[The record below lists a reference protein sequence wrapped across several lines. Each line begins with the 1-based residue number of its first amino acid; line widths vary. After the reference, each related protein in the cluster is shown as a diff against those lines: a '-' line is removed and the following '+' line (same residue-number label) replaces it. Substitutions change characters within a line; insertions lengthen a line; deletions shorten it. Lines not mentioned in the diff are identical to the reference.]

1 MKKFF
6 AILIILALLI
16 GGGVWWH
23 VKSTTKKETTYT
35 TAKITKGD
43 IINSISSSGSL
54 AALNT
59 VEVGSQVSGK
69 IVKIYVD
76 FNDEVK
82 ENQLI
87 AELDDSSF
95 KAQVLQAKANLES
108 AKAGMLGN
116 YAQLKNLQASMITA
130 KADIQASEANVKKAE
145 INVKDAERNYK
156 RIKELFDK
164 KLIAKS
170 ELDNAETSRD
180 TAKANL
186 DVSKANLQS
195 SRARIDAINAQI
207 EGQNADLE
215 SQKAR
220 IAQTEAQLSLA
231 QIDLDRTKIY
241 SPINGRIISR
251 DVDEGQTVAAS
262 FQAPKLF
269 TIAQDLRKMQIDTA
283 VDETDI
289 GVVKEGQQ
297 VTFTVDAYKD
307 KTFKGVV
314 HQVRLSPNESS
325 SVITYSVMVNVDND
339 ELLLKPGMTAN
350 AEILV
355 SEKKNVLRM
364 PQKAMFVKTS
374 DEMKAEIREVQKTIT
389 ATDTV
394 PIWVK
399 EPRNPK
405 PTIKLVKMGFSNQD
419 YVEVAND
426 ALKDGDEVV
435 IGVSGIQS
443 ASGSGRSM
451 SVRMGGPRR

>member
-6 AILIILALLI
+6 AVLIILAILI

-23 VKSTTKKETTYT
+23 ISKSKKKEQTYT

-43 IINSISSSGSL
+43 IVNSISSSGSL

-82 ENQLI
+82 EDQLI

-130 KADIQASEANVKKAE
+130 KADIAASEANVKKAE
-145 INVKDAERNYK
+145 ITVTDSERNYK
-156 RIKELFDK
+156 RIKELYDK
-164 KLIAKS
+164 KLVSKS
-170 ELDNAETSRD
+170 ELDSAETNRD

-186 DVSKANLQS
+186 EVAKASLQS
-195 SRARIDAINAQI
+195 SRAKIDSINAQI

-289 GVVKEGQQ
+289 GVVKEGQA

-325 SVITYSVMVNVDND
+325 SVVTYSVMVNVDNED
-339 ELLLKPGMTAN
+339 LLLKPGMTAN

-355 SEKKNVLRM
+355 SEKKNILRM
-364 PQKAMFVKTS
+364 PQKAIYVKTT
-374 DEMKAEIREVQKTIT
+374 EKMKAEIKEAQKNIT
-389 ATDTV
+389 ASETV
-394 PIWVK
+394 PVWVK
-399 EPRNPK
+399 EPNAKK
-405 PTIKLVKMGFSNQD
+405 PIIKLVKMGFSNQD

-426 ALKDGDEVV
+426 ALKEGDEVV
-435 IGVSGIQS
+435 IGISGIQS
-443 ASGSGRSM
+443 SSKSSSNRQGPP
-451 SVRMGGPRR
+451 RM

>member
-16 GGGVWWH
+16 SGGVWWH
-23 VKSTTKKETTYT
+23 LKSSTKKETSYT

-43 IINSISSSGSL
+43 IVNSISSSGSL

-82 ENQLI
+82 ENQLL

-95 KAQVLQAKANLES
+95 RAQVLQAKANLES
-108 AKAGMLGN
+108 ARAGQLGN
-116 YAQLKNLQASMITA
+116 LAQLKNLQASMITA
-130 KADIQASEANVKKAE
+130 KADIAASEANVKKAE

-156 RIKELFDK
+156 RIKELYDK
-164 KLIAKS
+164 KLVAKS

-195 SRARIDAINAQI
+195 SKARIDAINAQI

-241 SPINGRIISR
+241 SPINGVVISR

-269 TIAQDLRKMQIDTA
+269 TIAQDLKQMQIDTA

-289 GVVKEGQQ
+289 GVVKEGQK
-297 VTFTVDAYKD
+297 VTFTVDAHKN
-307 KTFKGVV
+307 KTFEGVV

-325 SVITYSVMVNVDND
+325 SVVTYSVMVNVNND

-374 DEMKAEIREVQKTIT
+374 EAMKAEIREVQKTIT

-399 EPRNPK
+399 VPHSPK
-405 PTIKLVKMGFSNQD
+405 PVIKLVKMGFSNQD
-419 YVEVAND
+419 YTEVAND
-426 ALKDGDEVV
+426 ALKEGDDVV
-435 IGVSGIQS
+435 IGVSGIQG
-443 ASGSGRSM
+443 SGSGRTM
-451 SVRMGGPRR
+451 SVGVGGPRR

>member
-23 VKSTTKKETTYT
+23 LKSSTKKETSYT

-43 IINSISSSGSL
+43 IVNSISSSGSL

-82 ENQLI
+82 ENQLL

-95 KAQVLQAKANLES
+95 RAQVLQAKANLES
-108 AKAGMLGN
+108 ARAGQLGN
-116 YAQLKNLQASMITA
+116 LAQLKNLQASMITA
-130 KADIQASEANVKKAE
+130 KADIAASEANVKKAE

-195 SRARIDAINAQI
+195 SKARIDAINAQI

-241 SPINGRIISR
+241 SPINGVVISR

-269 TIAQDLRKMQIDTA
+269 TIAQDLKEMQIDTA

-289 GVVKEGQQ
+289 GVVQNGQK
-297 VTFTVDAYKD
+297 VTFTVDAYKN
-307 KTFKGVV
+307 KTFEGEV

-325 SVITYSVMVNVDND
+325 SVITYSVMVNVKNP

-355 SEKKNVLRM
+355 SEKKGVLRM
-364 PQKAMFVKTS
+364 PQKAIYVKTT
-374 DEMKAEIREVQKTIT
+374 EKMKAEMKEAQKSIT
-389 ATDTV
+389 ASDTV
-394 PIWVK
+394 LVWVK
-399 EPRNPK
+399 NDKSPAPPVLK
-405 PTIKLVKMGFSNQD
+405 TVKMGFSNQD
-419 YVEVAND
+419 YIEVAND
-426 ALKDGDEVV
+426 ALKEGDSVV
-435 IGVSGIQS
+435 IGVSGFQTS
-443 ASGSGRSM
+443 SKNNSRQ
-451 SVRMGGPRR
+451 GPPPMM